1 MAGVRGQQQTRS
13 DPLGEAV
20 SCEEQLK
27 ELGVFTPQSSRDR
40 ISPSKSPKGKNRRSL
55 WGPRRQSQ
63 THEGKLMG
71 SEEELHD
78 KAELAKDGWEGLP

>member
-1 MAGVRGQQQTRS
+1 MT
-13 DPLGEAV
+13 PLGEAA
-20 SCEEQLK
+20 SCEKQLK
-27 ELGVFTPQSSRDR
+27 ELGISIPQSSRDS
-40 ISPSKSPKGKNRRSL
+40 ISPSKSPKGKNRHSL

-63 THEGKLMG
+63 THEGKLTG